1 MEGPNVAIYL
11 DFENLAISAET
22 VYPSREKPLSL
33 EPIVDFAASKGVICT
48 RKAYADWSKHTFS
61 QYQNRLMDQGFELI
75 HLPETNQQGKNGS
88 DVRLAVDVMEYLEF
102 FHGVQTFIIGSG
114 DTDFIPLIQR
124 LRARGKDVIIL
135 GFEHSVGNLVKRNS
149 TEFKGLEELI
159 GKPEAESPSSDLADE
174 PDADYGRRLLL
185 RVLRTHNSEDEPI
198 FMSQLKQQLL
208 RLDPSFSEKELGFSS
223 FKQFVQSFEGDVV
236 DRIETRDE
244 TLPIVYLRDPGD
256 EPPPARPPA
265 LREDALQF
273 LTRRLRYSHQPQRR
287 LDMAAALLACFDQTA
302 LLSMNEMFERISA
315 HLERRIPKTD
325 IKKYINTLFTGGA
338 FATSPEHPN
347 GPLLSRPFHLGAGL
361 DRAEALDQIYIR
373 RISEILQSR
382 YTDLPPGDILTLL
395 VEGKGA

>member
-102 FHGVQTFIIGSG
+102 YQGVQTFIIGSG

-124 LRARGKDVIIL
+124 LRARGKDVIIV

-149 TEFKGLEELI
+149 TEFKGLEDLI
-159 GKPEAESPSSDLADE
+159 GKPEAESPSSDLAGE
-174 PDADYGRRLLL
+174 RDASYGRRLML
-185 RVLRTHNSEDEPI
+185 RVQRTHHSEDEPV

-208 RLDPSFSEKELGFSS
+208 RIDPSFSEKELGFSS
-223 FKQFVQSFEGDVV
+223 FKQFVQSFEGDIVA
-236 DRIETRDE
+236 RIETHDE
-244 TLPIVYLRDPGD
+244 TLPLVYLRNPG
-256 EPPPARPPA
+256 EESPLPRPSA
-265 LREDALQF
+265 QVDDAFQF
-273 LTRRLRYSHQPQRR
+273 LTRRLRYSHDPQRR
-287 LDMAAALLACFDQTA
+287 LDMAAGLLACYGQA
-302 LLSMNEMFERISA
+302 SLLSMNEMFERIST
-315 HLERRIPKTD
+315 HLDRRIPKTD

-347 GPLLSRPFHLGAGL
+347 GPLLSRPFHLAAAL
-361 DRAEALDQIYIR
+361 DRPEALDQVYIR

-382 YTDLPPGDILTLL
+382 YTDLAVEDILSLL
-395 VEGKGA
+395 VEGKSA